1 MVATTQIP
9 AVAPSRWQV
18 ALIGSVAA
26 MSALAAG
33 ELVAAVIGAATSPVT
48 AIANNFID
56 SFAASLKSIAV
67 ALFGTHD
74 KVALVVG
81 IVAVS
86 ATIAALLGLAS
97 RRWRH
102 AGPVGIVLFG
112 ALGGWVMATDPQ
124 GERGTAIITSL
135 AAIAVGVVTF
145 VGLWNVCL
153 ADQAAMRSANVND
166 DPAAE
171 STLAPLDRRRMLV
184 AAGGVVVASG
194 AGAILARRIRASDSV
209 AAARDELVLPGARR
223 TVALPDTRRADSL
236 GASTYITPTSDFYRI
251 DTAVLTPQVSI
262 DSWSLEIDG
271 LVERPAR
278 ITYDELIAHDSIA
291 VPVTISCV
299 SNEVGG
305 RLVGTAVWQGVPLAD
320 LLDRVGVE
328 RVAQQVVGRSV
339 DGFTAGFPLGVAVD
353 GRDAL
358 VAYAMNGEP
367 LPVEHGYPVRL
378 IVPGL
383 YGYVSATKWLERIEL
398 TTWDGFDG
406 YWINRG
412 WSKEG
417 PIKTA
422 SRIDVPRDG
431 IAAGKQTVAGVA
443 WAPRRGIS
451 QVELQVDDGE
461 WMACQLGA
469 VASDDTWVQ
478 WWFEWEATVGRHE
491 LRIRATDGTGT
502 TQTGDRHSPAPNG
515 ATGWHSRVV
524 NVT

>member
-1 MVATTQIP
+1 MVATTQLP
-9 AVAPSRWQV
+9 TVAPRRWQA
-18 ALIGSVAA
+18 ALVGAVAA

-33 ELVAAVIGAATSPVT
+33 ELAAAVIGAATSPVT

-67 ALFGTHD
+67 ALFGTND
-74 KVALVVG
+74 KPALVAG

-86 ATIAALLGLAS
+86 VTVAALLGLAS
-97 RRWRH
+97 RHWRH

-112 ALGGWVMATDPQ
+112 TLGGWAMATDPQ
-124 GERGTAIITSL
+124 GESGTAVITSL

-153 ADQAAMRSANVND
+153 ADQTAMRSANVTD
-166 DPAAE
+166 ERAAH
-171 STLAPLDRRRMLV
+171 STPPPLDRRRLLV
-184 AAGGVVVASG
+184 ATGGVMVASG
-194 AGAILARRIRASDSV
+194 ASVILARRVRASDSV
-209 AAARDELVLPGARR
+209 AAARDELVLPRADR
-223 TVALPDTRRADSL
+223 TVELPDTRRADSL
-236 GASTYITPTSDFYRI
+236 GASTYVTPTSDFYRI

-262 DSWSLEIDG
+262 DSWTLEIDG
-271 LVERPAR
+271 LVQRPTR
-278 ITYDELIAHDSIA
+278 ITYDELITHDSIA

-305 RLVGTAVWQGVPLAD
+305 HLVGTAVWQGVPLAD
-320 LLDRVGVE
+320 LLDRIGVD
-328 RVAQQVVGRSV
+328 RAAQQIVGRSV
-339 DGFTAGFPLGVAVD
+339 DGFTAGFPVGVAID

-383 YGYVSATKWLERIEL
+383 YGYVSATKWLKRIEL
-398 TTWDGFDG
+398 TTWDSFDG
-406 YWINRG
+406 YWISRG

-422 SRIDVPRDG
+422 SRIDVPRKK
-431 IAAGKQTVAGVA
+431 IAAGTQTVAGVA
-443 WAPRRGIS
+443 WAPHRGIS
-451 QVELQVDDGE
+451 QVELQVDDGD
-461 WMACQLGA
+461 WMTCQLGP

-478 WWFEWEATVGRHE
+478 WWFDWQATVGRHE
-491 LRIRATDGTGT
+491 LRVRASDGTGA

-524 NVT
+524 DVT